1 MLKHWRSRC
10 GRRLGNLAIH
20 SEDGKGV
27 FLDTRLFA
35 SERVPMFRIQFCGGE
50 ETLVL
55 AVEINIVSSVH
66 ASPA

>member
-1 MLKHWRSRC
+1 MVGGFW
-10 GRRLGNLAIH
+10 NLAFH

-27 FLDTRLFA
+27 FLDNRPFA
-35 SERVPMFRIQFCGGE
+35 SERVPMFRYQFCEGE

-55 AVEINIVSSVH
+55 AVEINIISFVR

>member
-1 MLKHWRSRC
+1 MVGGFWH
-10 GRRLGNLAIH
+10 LAIH

-27 FLDTRLFA
+27 FLDSRPFA
-35 SERVPMFRIQFCGGE
+35 SERVPMFRYQLCGGE

-55 AVEINIVSSVH
+55 AVETAIISSVR